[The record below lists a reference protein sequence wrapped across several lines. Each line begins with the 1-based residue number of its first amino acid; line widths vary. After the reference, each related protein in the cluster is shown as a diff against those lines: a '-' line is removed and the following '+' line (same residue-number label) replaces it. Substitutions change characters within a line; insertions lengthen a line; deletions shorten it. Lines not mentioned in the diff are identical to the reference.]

1 MICLTDRGG
10 EDITKLVPGDR
21 AGGYLV
27 IRSCLQA
34 YRADANTRDYAGKKP
49 RQYMIVGDTG
59 GMGLSMSS
67 DTFRQLKDRR
77 KNRTSRMEKNPGILR
92 FGSLSV
98 KVGF

>member
-1 MICLTDRGG
+1 M
-10 EDITKLVPGDR
+10 
-21 AGGYLV
+21 
-27 IRSCLQA
+27 QA

-77 KNRTSRMEKNPGILR
+77 KNRTNRMEKNPGILR

-98 KVGF
+98 KVGLKKRQIGYFRTKPLEGFCVSSMEKT